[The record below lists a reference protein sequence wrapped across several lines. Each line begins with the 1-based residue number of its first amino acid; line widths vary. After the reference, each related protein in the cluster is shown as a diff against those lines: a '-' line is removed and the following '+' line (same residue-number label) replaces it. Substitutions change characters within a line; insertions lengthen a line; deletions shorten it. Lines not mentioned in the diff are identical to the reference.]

1 MSAFFADPENKYPA
15 TSLIGKASPLAVVTI
30 DNLEFSGTLSV
41 ERAKE
46 VIKDFINSNSST
58 SLEKSDL
65 VNILYTAGAD
75 YVNLDMEITIKS
87 HDYQMAATTTEMG
100 NRFTL
105 QQSLTKFFTTTDL
118 LAGVI
123 KL

>member
-46 VIKDFINSNSST
+46 VIKDFVNSNLTT

-75 YVNLDMEITIKS
+75 YVNLDMKITIKS
-87 HDYQMAATTTEMG
+87 HDYQMAVSVDVME

-105 QQSLTKFFTTTDL
+105 AQSLTKFFTTTDL
-118 LAGVI
+118 LSGVT